1 MSLKKL
7 SVQSQQSKYTIEKK
21 TENLKYSFGSCS
33 GAHES
38 WPRITNSF
46 WLSRKVCAKTT
57 SANISFRFI
66 KKPHGLNLLSY
77 CVQAFKLLKLNYFL
91 LRVLQI
97 HKYDPFY
104 SYCVK
109 LTIVNQE
116 KLKNSYTVSL
126 FVNQKKVTLKGN
138 NSKDLSK

>member
-1 MSLKKL
+1 MKEKTLRKSMNKIPIEIFSNVFLWKKFVWNRNSQNVKKQVDWMSLKKL
-7 SVQSQQSKYTIEKK
+7 SVQSQQSKYTIKKK

-77 CVQAFKLLKLNYFL
+77 CVQALKLLKLNYFL
-91 LRVLQI
+91 LRVL
-97 HKYDPFY
+97 
-104 SYCVK
+104 
-109 LTIVNQE
+109 
-116 KLKNSYTVSL
+116 
-126 FVNQKKVTLKGN
+126 
-138 NSKDLSK
+138 